1 MEDNLYLV
9 TMQGERHEDH
19 IPVGFYDYH
28 QLQEKFP
35 FNYEMEIASQ
45 GMSLEDGEWYE
56 LTVLNTSDWNFS
68 EEEKENFRSGK
79 WEPAH
84 VSYETMMIR
93 VILVQ
98 KNKEIDQT

>member
-1 MEDNLYLV
+1 MKNNLYLV

-28 QLQEKFP
+28 HLQEKFP
-35 FNYEMEIASQ
+35 FHHTKEIDIDD
-45 GMSLEDGEWYE
+45 GKWHELE
-56 LTVLNTSDWNFS
+56 VLNTPDLNFS
-68 EEEKENFRSGK
+68 EEKKENFRSGK
-79 WEPAH
+79 WEPTH
-84 VSYETMMIR
+84 VIYETTMMIQ